1 MKPRLQTSMGQHLVL
16 TPQLRQA
23 LHLLQLSSVEL
34 ETEIA
39 TAVESN
45 PLLDWD
51 EAEPIS
57 TRPQSEQAGA
67 QEDSRD
73 ARDTQESGSGEREQS
88 GQDSAQSWDSDE
100 GWYERSAGG
109 GGQGFDNDGDS
120 DPADRMVQS
129 ESLQDHLFWQ
139 LHLSTMSPRDRNIG
153 VALIDAIDDDGYLRE
168 SLDDIAAALLPE
180 TRASG
185 AEIAAVLCR
194 IQRFDPVGVGAR
206 NLIECLC
213 LQLET
218 LPADTP
224 GRALAM
230 LATREHIERLPKLG
244 AAGLADALR
253 CSVEDAAT
261 ALQLLRGLDPR
272 PGAQIGNIPHDN
284 YVTPDCVITRQN
296 GVWRVTLA
304 GSHAPRLTI
313 HRGYEQMIQHA
324 GASDAGYL
332 KGRLQEARWLLKNIE
347 ARGET
352 LLKVMRCLVRQ
363 QSGFLE
369 FGKRALRPLTLRE
382 VAEEIGMHEST
393 VSRAVARKYVHTPR
407 GTLSLKDFFDSGV
420 GTEGG
425 GEASSTA
432 IQQMIRSLV
441 DAEDPRKPL
450 SDARLADLLK
460 AAGVPVA
467 RRTVAKYREALH
479 IVSSHERVRIA

>member
-1 MKPRLQTSMGQHLVL
+1 MKPRLQTSLGQHLVL

-34 ETEIA
+34 ETEIT

-45 PLLDWD
+45 PLLDWEEPD
-51 EAEPIS
+51 PIS
-57 TRPQSEQAGA
+57 VQPPSERGSTQEQDNRQDQA
-67 QEDSRD
+67 
-73 ARDTQESGSGEREQS
+73 ARDSEIQP
-88 GQDSAQSWDSDE
+88 AAAWDGDD
-100 GWYERSAGG
+100 GWNERSAGS
-109 GGQGFDNDGDS
+109 GQGHADTDGDG
-120 DPADRMVQS
+120 DAADRMIQS
-129 ESLQDHLFWQ
+129 ESLQDHLSWQ
-139 LHLSTMSPRDRNIG
+139 LHLSTMSTRDRNIG

-168 SLDDIAAALLPE
+168 SLDDIVAALLPE
-180 TRASG
+180 TRATT
-185 AEIAAVLCR
+185 AEVAAVLCR
-194 IQRFDPVGVGAR
+194 VQRFDPVGVGAR
-206 NLIECLC
+206 DLGECLR
-213 LQLET
+213 LQLEP
-218 LPADTP
+218 LDVDTP
-224 GRALAM
+224 GRAVALLA
-230 LATREHIERLPKLG
+230 ARDYIERLPKLG
-244 AAGLADALR
+244 APGLADVLGCPAD
-253 CSVEDAAT
+253 EAAT
-261 ALQLLRGLDPR
+261 ALQLLRSLDPR
-272 PGAQIGNIPHDN
+272 PGAQIGNVPHDN
-284 YVTPDCVITRQN
+284 YVTPDCVIARQN

-304 GSHAPRLTI
+304 GSHFPRVTI

-324 GASDAGYL
+324 GACDAGYL
-332 KGRLQEARWLLKNIE
+332 KGRLQEARWLLRNIE

-352 LLKVMRCLVRQ
+352 LLKVVRCLVRQ

-432 IQQMIRSLV
+432 IQQMIRSLI

-450 SDARLADLLK
+450 SDARLAELLK
-460 AAGVPVA
+460 ASGVPVA